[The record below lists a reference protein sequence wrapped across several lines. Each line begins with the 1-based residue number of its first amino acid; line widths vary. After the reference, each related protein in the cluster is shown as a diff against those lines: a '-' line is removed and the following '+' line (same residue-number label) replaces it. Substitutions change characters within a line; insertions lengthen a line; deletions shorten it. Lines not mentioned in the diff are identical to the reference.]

1 VYDLSSRL
9 GVEMPICHQVY
20 RILYEDL
27 APREALSQLM
37 TRGLKQELDE
47 D

>member
-9 GVEMPICHQVY
+9 GVEMPICHQIY